1 MSFVH
6 IHVHDKVAWVTIQRP
21 EKLNALGAEVMS
33 ELGQAFGH
41 LEKDEKVHVIIL
53 TGEGE
58 KAFATGVDVAELQDL
73 SVIAARQKSLQGQ
86 ALFDRL
92 EAFPKPII
100 ASINGHALGGGLELA
115 LACHLRVASEDAKFG
130 LPEVSLGAIPAWG
143 GTQRLARLVGKSVAL
158 DMILTGESITAS
170 DALAVGLVSRVFTAQ
185 DLRASTEK
193 LARSILTR
201 APLALHH
208 ALLAVHHGLEASQ
221 EQGLQLEASLFAML
235 AATQDM
241 QEGTAAFLEKRTP
254 KFKGH

>member
-6 IHVHDKVAWVTIQRP
+6 VHLHDKVAWVTIQRP
-21 EKLNALGAEVMS
+21 EKLNALGAEILG

-41 LEKDEKVHVIIL
+41 LEKDEKAHVVIL

-58 KAFATGVDVAELQDL
+58 KVFATGLDVAELQDL
-73 SVIAARQKSLQGQ
+73 EPVAAQRKALAGQ
-86 ALFDRL
+86 ALLDRL

-115 LACHLRVASEDAKFG
+115 LACHLRVASEDARFG
-130 LPEVSLGAIPAWG
+130 LPEVALGTIPAWG

-158 DMILTGESITAS
+158 DMLLTGESISAS

-185 DLRASTEK
+185 DLHASTEK
-193 LARSILTR
+193 LARTILSR
-201 APLALHH
+201 APLALHN
-208 ALLAVHHGLEASQ
+208 AMLAVRHGLEGGL

-235 AATQDM
+235 TATQDM
-241 QEGTAAFLEKRTP
+241 REGIAAALEKRTP